1 TSHIEFLE
9 YEWQQISNDYV
20 RRLKG
25 NFYLM
30 QDLDPPSI
38 LANRS
43 IVHTSSSEDI
53 GTTEFVLEEEF
64 QTWYSNLP
72 VTLYVGGPLR
82 MGNTNI
88 QFRTSD
94 GGGSGVNGLLSMTAD
109 GAASS
114 DVTTEL
120 GDTEI
125 VLRSA
130 DMLGNEAIRTI
141 KVIYDID

>member
-1 TSHIEFLE
+1 
-9 YEWQQISNDYV
+9 
-20 RRLKG
+20 
-25 NFYLM
+25 
-30 QDLDPPSI
+30 
-38 LANRS
+38 
-43 IVHTSSSEDI
+43 
-53 GTTEFVLEEEF
+53 
-64 QTWYSNLP
+64 
-72 VTLYVGGPLR
+72 
-82 MGNTNI
+82 GNTNI

-141 KVIYDID
+141 KVIYDIDSPTIQQASIKGGPTNGAVEVQINATDNGSGLRDSSPIEYSVDQGASWLDGAVTDTGSDSKNLTFAISENGVVWVRAT